1 MNEMSCTSLNQ
12 SQACSYLPI
21 HSAYDV
27 RKFVRPLK
35 KMWLKKKWVCH
46 LWKKWTPATRCSQ
59 RMIRLQLHESLIRWV
74 KAQPSNITD
83 HDGYLA

>member
-1 MNEMSCTSLNQ
+1 MNEFSCTSLNQ

-35 KMWLKKKWVCH
+35 KIVVEEEVGVSLVKKVDASH
-46 LWKKWTPATRCSQ
+46 PRSQ
-59 RMIRLQLHESLIRWV
+59 RMIRLQLHKSLIRFV